1 MSYARVTILTGTTI
15 TDEAIADYDKNYLPA
30 AKERGATSATVIQ
43 VGPDSLVYMVTYPDK
58 ETADAAAEWA
68 KGMRAK
74 ASADYKASTTVHEGE
89 VLLTMT
95 QPKNKVGTGGV
106 DGGPTMP
113 SGVVG

>member
-1 MSYARVTILTGTTI
+1 MSYARVTIATGTTI

-43 VGPDSLVYMVTYPDK
+43 VGRDSLVYMVTYPDK

-89 VLLTMT
+89 VLLA
-95 QPKNKVGTGGV
+95 QCG
-106 DGGPTMP
+106 
-113 SGVVG
+113 